1 MLLHWRTDS
10 LPCSNFNRG
19 ILGSATEDR
28 IKQMTRRITI
38 LEEHTTSD
46 GLLKLSVQKFEDGVA
61 IGFADL
67 PWHTHPDLLV
77 GTYGDDEEQALR
89 GFISA
94 ILNDELLIVCSV
106 TGDRLYEAWIEDN
119 LQDAMEAASQ
129 SENVRVRYW
138 SGWLTREMSASA
150 APSS

>member
-1 MLLHWRTDS
+1 M
-10 LPCSNFNRG
+10 
-19 ILGSATEDR
+19 
-28 IKQMTRRITI
+28 I

-46 GLLKLSVQKFEDGVA
+46 GLLKLSVQQFDDGIA

-77 GTYGDDEEQALR
+77 GAYGEDEVKALR

-106 TGDRLYEAWIEDN
+106 VGDRLKDARVEDD
-119 LQDAMEAASQ
+119 LQDALKAASQ
-129 SENVRVRYW
+129 DETIKLRYW
-138 SGWLTREMSASA
+138 SNWL
-150 APSS
+150 SSK